1 MQQKAKQ
8 KIKHIKMLQ
17 QYLHIWHMYPP
28 LGFISPS
35 SWKVVA
41 LQTDTQT
48 QRLCCLQRQT
58 TPSPELK
65 VTAPF
70 FLGGGDFFS
79 QHLLYT
85 VLNFFSTIF
94 LDNVSTPI
102 VPQHCVW
109 IELWFWGGGIPGLL
123 IYLFIYLFIAQRQS
137 LKAVSLCEADEIS
150 KALGREG
157 VGRSSCQKLLGR
169 GPFS

>member
-1 MQQKAKQ
+1 
-8 KIKHIKMLQ
+8 
-17 QYLHIWHMYPP
+17 MYPP

-70 FLGGGDFFS
+70 FFGRGGLFQSTFTLHSAKLFFYYIFGQCFYSNCPTTLCLNRAMILGRGHS
-79 QHLLYT
+79 RLA
-85 VLNFFSTIF
+85 
-94 LDNVSTPI
+94 
-102 VPQHCVW
+102 
-109 IELWFWGGGIPGLL
+109 
-123 IYLFIYLFIAQRQS
+123 YLFIYLFIAQRQS